1 MIRFYEDINIS
12 ERNSFHVQQTAK
24 RLVEFDRAEE
34 LPELFTTYGAENWYV
49 LSGGNNILFTKDI
62 DALLITPCDDRIEII
77 AESDER
83 VRVKVGAGVEWD
95 DLVAWSVERGLWGIE
110 NLSLIPG
117 KAGAA
122 PVQNIG
128 AYGVEAKDVIRTVEM
143 YFVEGG
149 NFITL
154 AAEHCDFGYRESVF
168 KHSLKGRV
176 IITAIEIEL
185 SKVANPRLDY
195 GDVIREVEARGGATL
210 ANIRDAIC
218 SIRRSKLPD
227 TAVLGNAGS
236 FFKNPIVDSEVAER
250 LLERE
255 AKNEA
260 GDAKAGDDRPDVDAE
275 HAQHRHEQYH
285 PADLGGDVAR
295 ERVQQRAAATALFHC
310 PPDGG
315 DDEAYDNRAD
325 DENDGGEQYLDR
337 ERQPLLGEPRDNL
350 VPEVLALREVAAE
363 LCFQRFG
370 CSGCASCGGYG
381 CIRGCLWHGW
391 FSPSLCPCFCF

>member
-1 MIRFYEDINIS
+1 MIRYYENIEIS
-12 ERNSFHVQQTAK
+12 ERNSFHVKQTAK
-24 RLVEFDRAEE
+24 RLVEFDKAEE
-34 LPELFTTYGAENWYV
+34 LPEIFAKYTPESWYV
-49 LSGGNNILFTKDI
+49 LSGGNNVLFTKDI
-62 DALLITPCDDRIEII
+62 EPLLITPCDRSITII
-77 AESDER
+77 GESDTS

-128 AYGVEAKDVIRTVEM
+128 AYGVEAKDAIRSVDM
-143 YFVEGG
+143 YFVEGN
-149 NFITL
+149 NFVTL

-185 SKVANPRLDY
+185 SKIANPRLGY

-236 FFKNPIVDSEVAER
+236 FFKNPIVEKGVAER
-250 LLERE
+250 LLAEYPE
-255 AKNEA
+255 MPSYPAAEEGKVKLAA
-260 GDAKAGDDRPDVDAE
+260 GWLIDKAGLKGYKEGNVGV
-275 HAQHRHEQYH
+275 HERQ
-285 PADLGGDVAR
+285 ALVLVNLGG
-295 ERVQQRAAATALFHC
+295 AT
-310 PPDGG
+310 
-315 DDEAYDNRAD
+315 
-325 DENDGGEQYLDR
+325 GGEVIAFAHKVVAKVY
-337 ERQPLLGEPRDNL
+337 EKFGIEIS
-350 VPEVLALREVAAE
+350 PEVNIL
-363 LCFQRFG
+363 
-370 CSGCASCGGYG
+370 
-381 CIRGCLWHGW
+381 
-391 FSPSLCPCFCF
+391 